1 MALTVVRLTWRWHVP
16 IPALPADL
24 PALQKTAARVTEAC
38 LYLLLLVQPILGIL
52 HTNAR
57 GRRVGLYFLG
67 QLPAVIGPDKALAK
81 QAMAM
86 HELIG
91 YLLLGLIALHAAAA
105 LFHHHVRR
113 DDVLRAM
120 LPRRR

>member
-1 MALTVVRLTWRWHVP
+1 MLRRAGSNRDIAGAAPLVRNNCHGANRGSP
-16 IPALPADL
+16 DL
-24 PALQKTAARVTEAC
+24 AVARPDPGVT
-38 LYLLLLVQPILGIL
+38 
-52 HTNAR
+52 
-57 GRRVGLYFLG
+57 G